1 MRVYI
6 NQSGYMPESKK
17 TAVIA
22 VSGKGAETEKPLAPQ
37 VYICA
42 KDSGECVFC
51 CDAVYVGFDEASED
65 EVWQADFSE
74 LTAEGRYYVKTE
86 DAWSYSFEIGQNI
99 YRDLNKLL
107 CKALYFQR
115 CGMPLEEKYAG
126 VFARKG
132 CHSEK
137 AVLLDDYVN
146 LVAKG
151 AKETAE
157 DFAAFAKAGGD
168 AWNVPFFDVSGG
180 WHDAGDFGRYPT
192 AAATALAHIL
202 YAWQW
207 FPESFAESL
216 NIPESG
222 NGMPDI
228 LNECLYE
235 LRWLLKVQMDDG
247 SVSHKLT
254 SMRHANF
261 VMPCKDKRQMILFP
275 PSTMAAGA
283 FAAVM
288 ALASR
293 VYEPYAPDF
302 CEQALCA
309 AQKAYTWLAAHPEF
323 IGFENPKGCNTGG
336 YEDTDDNDE
345 RLWAAAEL
353 YGTTGELCYLHDA
366 ENYFEKASDK
376 SALGWTDVSGLA
388 GWAFF
393 DMKDECSNG
402 LREKFKQ
409 SFIASADELLQ
420 TSAACGYG
428 AAMKNEDYGWGS
440 NMVVLNRGMVLASAY
455 KLTGKKDYKTAA
467 QQQMDYLLGVNAV
480 GYSYVTGVGENAFKN
495 PHNRV
500 TVSDG
505 IDETIPGFV
514 SGGPNRNPCD
524 EKAEWLVEPGTPPM
538 KCYLDVWECYS
549 LNEITIYW
557 NSPAIFLAAFL
568 DTPDCVCREI

>member
-1 MRVYI
+1 MKVYI
-6 NQSGYMPESKK
+6 NQGGYRPNGKK

-22 VSGKGAETEKPLAPQ
+22 ASP
-37 VYICA
+37 
-42 KDSGECVFC
+42 GECRGQACKHMSLPVSVCTVDEGLSVFC
-51 CDAVYVGFDEASED
+51 CEAVYAGLDEASRD
-65 EVWQADFSE
+65 EVWQADFSQV
-74 LTAEGRYYVKTE
+74 TAEGHYMVKAG
-86 DAWSYSFEIGQNI
+86 DACSYPFEIRDGI
-99 YRDLNKLL
+99 YRDFNKLL

-115 CGMPLEEKYAG
+115 CGMALEEKYAG
-126 VFARKG
+126 IFAREC
-132 CHSEK
+132 CHKEK
-137 AVLLDDYVN
+137 AVRLKDYVN

-151 AKETAE
+151 AKETSE
-157 DFAAFAKAGGD
+157 DFAAFAKTEGGGFEI
-168 AWNVPFFDVSGG
+168 PFFDVCGG

-202 YAWQW
+202 YAWRW
-207 FPESFAESL
+207 FPESFLDML
-216 NIPESG
+216 NLPESG

-235 LRWLLKVQMDDG
+235 LRWLLKMQMDDG

-261 VMPCKDKRQMILFP
+261 VMPCRDKRQMILFP

-293 VYEPYAPDF
+293 IYAPYVPDF

-309 AQKAYTWLAAHPEF
+309 AEKAYTWLEAHPEF
-323 IGFENPKGCNTGG
+323 IGFENPEGCNTGG
-336 YEDTDDNDE
+336 YEDTDDCDE
-345 RLWAAAEL
+345 RLWAASEL
-353 YGTTGELCYLHDA
+353 YVTTGMPRYLRDA
-366 ENYFEKASDK
+366 EDYFDKSGDK

-393 DMKDECSNG
+393 DRSDAYSKNMK
-402 LREKFKQ
+402 EKFAL
-409 SFIASADELLQ
+409 SFIEAAEALLRM
-420 TSAACGYG
+420 SEGCGYG
-428 AAMKNEDYGWGS
+428 AAMTNEDYGWGS
-440 NMVVLNRGMVLASAY
+440 NMVVLNRGMVFASAY
-455 KLTGKKDYKTAA
+455 RLTGQAVYKTAA
-467 QQQMDYLLGVNAV
+467 QRQMDYLLGVNAL
-480 GYSYVTGVGENAFKN
+480 GYSYVSGVGANAFKN

-500 TVSDG
+500 TVADG

-514 SGGPNRNPCD
+514 CGGPNKNPCD

-538 KCYLDVWECYS
+538 KCYLDIWECYS

-568 DTPDCVCREI
+568 DACNDA